1 MGIFGMNCSLSAL
14 HSKFTEIT
22 DMGDEG
28 DENEVQVGG
37 GWDKAG
43 LGDNDQSTAVT
54 VKVGKRK
61 TKDGSKMVS
70 KKKVK
75 SEKTPTLIPVLDE
88 DVFDNPEDEPGSI
101 EKAQEAF
108 QWLIGPTNLDTF
120 YKEFWDFYN
129 NGCSV
134 RMLNPQT

>member
-1 MGIFGMNCSLSAL
+1 
-14 HSKFTEIT
+14 
-22 DMGDEG
+22 MGDEG
-28 DENEVQVGG
+28 DENDVQVGG
-37 GWDKAG
+37 SQGETS

-120 YKEFWDFYN
+120 YKASTF
-129 NGCSV
+129 
-134 RMLNPQT
+134 P

>member
-1 MGIFGMNCSLSAL
+1 
-14 HSKFTEIT
+14 
-22 DMGDEG
+22 MGDEG
-28 DENEVQVGG
+28 DENEIQVGG
-37 GWDKAG
+37 GQGETG
-43 LGDNDQSTAVT
+43 LGDNDQPTAVT

-61 TKDGSKMVS
+61 TKDGSKTVS

-108 QWLIGPTNLDTF
+108 QWLVGPTNLDTF
-120 YKEFWDFYN
+120 YKASTF
-129 NGCSV
+129 
-134 RMLNPQT
+134 L